1 MNSSRQGQLIVTA
14 LILLFMIPVFFACE
28 STNFDSDKRQ
38 IMAKDEIRSK
48 LQKIHDY
55 DITAFREDTIAASPN
70 DDFKK
75 LIRYRL
81 SFQYIDSN
89 NALQKKIGDVI
100 FTPDGKSIIRSTI
113 SDR

>member
-1 MNSSRQGQLIVTA
+1 MNSSRKGQLIVIA
-14 LILLFMIPVFFACE
+14 LLLLCTLPVFFACE
-28 STNFDSDKRQ
+28 SASFDSDKRQ

-48 LQKIHDY
+48 LQKIHEY
-55 DITAFREDTIAASPN
+55 DITAFREDTVEAGAN

-81 SFQYIDSN
+81 SVQFIDSN
-89 NALQKKIGDVI
+89 NVQQKKTGDVF